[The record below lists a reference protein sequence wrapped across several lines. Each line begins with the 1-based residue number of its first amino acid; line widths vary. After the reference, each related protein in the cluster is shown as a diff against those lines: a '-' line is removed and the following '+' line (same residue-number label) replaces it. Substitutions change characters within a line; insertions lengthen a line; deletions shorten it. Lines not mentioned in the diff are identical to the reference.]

1 MAQDFEVG
9 AVSWLRTRR
18 GLVALLGV
26 LLLVLFV
33 IRPTVGRLR
42 TRIGRSISMSLGR
55 RVEIS
60 SASLRFLPQ
69 PGFDLENFVVYDDP
83 AFSAEPLI
91 SSGEV
96 TAYLRISSLLRGH
109 LEISTLSLSEPS
121 LNLVRND
128 GGHWN
133 LEYLLDRA
141 ARTSVA
147 PTGKAANEARP
158 GFPYIEARGGRI
170 NLKFGLEKKQFALT
184 DADFAL
190 FQDSE
195 NSWGVRLDAKPIRT
209 DSNFSDTGVLKIN
222 GSWQRAQSLHQT
234 PLRFNMQ
241 WDRAQLGQASK
252 LIYGTDK
259 GWRGDMA
266 ASVELSGT
274 PENLAVITQA
284 SVEDFRRYDILAGNA
299 MRLRAQCGGNY
310 SSTSQTLSNIICQSP
325 VGDGAIT
332 LHGNLS
338 FSTTPAYRFSVF
350 AQDLPLQSVIALARH
365 SKKDIPPDL
374 LAVGTLDG
382 VIKIQHEK
390 VGDTPTTTWE
400 GSGEASEFRLAS
412 QIATSQLSLPKI
424 HFSISSSPPSVDGGK
439 KNRRGT
445 HGDAPSSLPAI
456 AVEARVNISP
466 FTIDLGEPL
475 PVTVSGWFSRSGYSV
490 MIDGDAQ
497 IQQLLRVSRTIGIPA
512 PQPDAEGKV
521 KLGLQ
526 IADTW
531 TGFKAPRVTGNAE
544 LHSVLAKVRGL
555 NAPIEITA
563 AKIFLDTDNVNV
575 QGLSALAAGTTW
587 HGSLIL
593 PRPCGLTGTCPI
605 QMDLHADEIGIDK
618 LERLLDPQYAKRP
631 WYKFFTS
638 QKNSYLLALRATGQ
652 LSADRILLH
661 KLAGSHVSTDFNF
674 DRGRLELTNL
684 RGTVLG
690 GTHNGEW
697 TLDFSVRPAVYSG
710 HGVFENVALAQL
722 ATATHDNWISG
733 TAAATYHATT
743 SGWNA
748 DELFSSA
755 TGILQIQARDGF
767 MPHMVSASFSGP
779 LQIRYFEGDLVLRH
793 KELDF
798 GQAKLET
805 NSGIYQV
812 TGTASLGREL
822 NLKLMRNGSRG
833 FNITGTV
840 STPVISVTHAP
851 ETEAAL
857 KP

>member
-1 MAQDFEVG
+1 M
-9 AVSWLRTRR
+9 SWLRSRR

-26 LLLVLFV
+26 LLLVLLI

-42 TRIGRSISMSLGR
+42 TQIARSISVSLGR
-55 RVEIS
+55 RVDIS

-83 AFSAEPLI
+83 AFSPEPML

-96 TAYLRISSLLRGH
+96 TAYLRIRSLLRGH

-121 LNLVRND
+121 LNLVRSN

-141 ARTSVA
+141 ARASVA
-147 PTGKAANEARP
+147 PTGKPANEARP

-170 NLKFGLEKKQFALT
+170 NFKFGMEKKQFALT

-195 NSWGVRLDAKPIRT
+195 NSWGMRLEAKPIRT
-209 DSNFSDTGVLKIN
+209 DSNFSDTGLLKIV
-222 GSWQRAQSLHQT
+222 GSWQRALLLRQT
-234 PLRFNMQ
+234 PLRFNLQ
-241 WDRAQLGQASK
+241 WNRAQLGQASK

-259 GWRGDMA
+259 GWRGDVA
-266 ASVELSGT
+266 ASVEISGT
-274 PENLAVITQA
+274 PENLAVIAQA
-284 SVEDFRRYDILAGNA
+284 SVEDFRRYDILAGSP

-310 SSTSQTLSNIICQSP
+310 TSTSQTLSNIICQLP
-325 VGDGAIT
+325 VGDGAIS

-338 FSTTPAYRFSVF
+338 FSASPTYHFSVF

-365 SKKDIPPDL
+365 SKKDIPTDL
-374 LAVGTLDG
+374 LAVGTLAG
-382 VIKIQHEK
+382 TIKIQHEK
-390 VGDTPTTTWE
+390 SGDTATTAWE
-400 GSGEASEFRLAS
+400 GSGETSEFRLAS
-412 QIATSQLSLPKI
+412 QVATSQLSLPNI
-424 HFSISSSPPSVDGGK
+424 HFSISSSGPTSDGQE
-439 KNRRGT
+439 KNRRGEL
-445 HGDAPSSLPAI
+445 GAVRSSLPAV
-456 AVEARVNISP
+456 ASETRVNISP
-466 FTIDLGEPL
+466 FPVDLGEPL
-475 PVTVSGWFSRSGYSV
+475 PATVSGWFSRSGYSLL
-490 MIDGDAQ
+490 IDGDAQ
-497 IQQLLRVSRTIGIPA
+497 LQPLLRASRTIGIPA
-512 PQPDAEGKV
+512 PQPDADGKV
-521 KLGLQ
+521 KLELQ

-531 TGFKAPRVTGNAE
+531 AGFKAPRVTGNAE

-555 NAPIEITA
+555 NAPIEISA
-563 AKIFLDTDNVNV
+563 AKIFLDADKVNV
-575 QGLSALAAGTTW
+575 QSLSALAAGTTW

-593 PRPCGLTGTCPI
+593 PRPCGLVGTCAI
-605 QMDLHADEIGIDK
+605 QMDLHADEIGTDK
-618 LERLLDPQYAKRP
+618 LEKLLDPQYAKRP
-631 WYKFFTS
+631 WYRFFTAS

-661 KLAGSHVSTDFNF
+661 KLGGSHFSTDFNF
-674 DRGRLELTNL
+674 DRGKLQLTNL

-697 TLDFSVRPAVYSG
+697 TLDFTVRPPVYSG
-710 HGVFENVALAQL
+710 QGVFQNVALSQL
-722 ATATHDNWISG
+722 ASATHDNWISG
-733 TAAATYHATT
+733 TATATYHATT

-767 MPHMVSASFSGP
+767 MPHMVSASFTGP
-779 LQIRYFEGDLVLRH
+779 LQIRHFEGDLVLRH

-805 NSGIYQV
+805 NSGTYLV
-812 TGTASLGREL
+812 TGTASLGRAL

-840 STPVISVTHAP
+840 STPVISISSVP